1 MLNMIILDNID
12 TNLFKKEIKNNFI
25 NNLTKITLST
35 LANMLAIDYV
45 ARLGSKPEA
54 KKYIQTCVLKL
65 KNYLGLRFINDDDF
79 SVALGLF
86 AIMISPDD
94 KNGQDKNNE
103 QSQDIVAENLVE
115 MYFGA
120 EKISG
125 VEKEKIKSVFKVLL
139 KEKNFE
145 SIINYAQSHVKLF
158 RTSIIYAI
166 NKYNSPNEIN
176 SYIQQ
181 EYNKILEVSLEFTKK
196 SNIFKQFTGKI
207 AGAICALLVGAI
219 SVATAGAA
227 FSLLVVP
234 ASIFAVRYAPVLGEK
249 IGELILSN
257 DNAVRLEQSRIDK
270 FMEKLQFNK
279 ESLLSQEKTKN
290 LRKNTTITPS
300 SKVGVSLNK
309 KHERHRS
316 I

>member
-1 MLNMIILDNID
+1 MNNMIVLDNID
-12 TNLFKKEIKNNFI
+12 TTLFKKDINNNFI

-35 LANMLAIDYV
+35 LANILAIDYV
-45 ARLGSKPEA
+45 VRLNSKPEA
-54 KKYIQTCVLKL
+54 KEYIQTCVLKL
-65 KNYLGLRFINDDDF
+65 KNYLGLRVINDDDF

-86 AIMISPDD
+86 AIMIAPDD
-94 KNGQDKNNE
+94 KGEQDKNNE

-125 VEKEKIKSVFKVLL
+125 AEKEKIKNVFKALL

-145 SIINYAQSHVKLF
+145 SIINYAQSHAKLF

-166 NKYNSPNEIN
+166 NKYNSPNEIS
-176 SYIQQ
+176 SYIRQ

-196 SNIFKQFTGKI
+196 SNIFKQYTGKI

-227 FSLLVVP
+227 FSILVVP
-234 ASIFAVRYAPVLGEK
+234 ASIFAVRYAPSLGEK
-249 IGELILSN
+249 IGELILSK
-257 DNAVRLEQSRIDK
+257 DNAVKLEQSKIYR
-270 FMEKLQFNK
+270 FMEKLQTNK

-290 LRKNTTITPS
+290 LRKNKAIKPS
-300 SKVGVSLNK
+300 VVGVNLNK
-309 KHERHRS
+309 RHEKNRS